1 MKISAGMFVAA
12 LVLFVGPVGA
22 AADSPSAAVL
32 ANTCF
37 SCHGPDG
44 KSAGAMPTLAGK
56 SREYLSQTMMEFRNG
71 ERESTVMARI
81 MKGFSNEEI
90 KAMADLLGEE

>member
-12 LVLFVGPVGA
+12 LVLFVGPVGT

-56 SREYLSQTMMEFRNG
+56 SRDYLSQTMMEFRSG

-90 KAMADLLGEE
+90 KALADLLGEE